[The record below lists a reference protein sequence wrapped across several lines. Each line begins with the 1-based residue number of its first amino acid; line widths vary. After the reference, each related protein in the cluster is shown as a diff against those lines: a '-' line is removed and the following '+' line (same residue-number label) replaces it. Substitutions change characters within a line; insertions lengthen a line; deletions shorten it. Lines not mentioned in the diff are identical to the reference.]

1 MIFRFSIYFV
11 ILFSSIFY
19 SQNFSINGKIF
30 DKTTKSPLT
39 YANIRIAGTSTGTAT
54 NREGLFEFRLPKG
67 KYKFIS
73 SFIGYVSDTITVT
86 VNENID
92 GLKIEL
98 IESIVNL
105 KEVIVIPG
113 VNPALAI
120 IEKAIKRKNER
131 NQLLNSYTLNA
142 YTKGIIK
149 TTEEFRAQ
157 GNSATISLGNDT
169 SALKITGLLENQSTG
184 FYKKPNKY
192 KEQILARKQ
201 SSNFPSSINTLTGG
215 RIIQNFYS
223 DDIQFFGNDLPS
235 PLSDNSLSYYFF
247 YIDDTV
253 SINNHPVYKIKMT
266 PEREIDP
273 GFTGDIYISAVTFD
287 LLQVNLELNRAANTG
302 GLLDTI
308 KIYQQFYPFE
318 NDIYMPVDYH
328 LIITANV
335 LGLIKLGFEISTI
348 MYDYK
353 INEPIEDD
361 FFDRAILTVFPDADK
376 KDSTYWF
383 SMQRIPNTSDELKA
397 YERIDSVKNVP
408 VTFWDRFSFLS
419 PRIGITDNFSIFA
432 PIAMY
437 HYNRVEGHTIDYGFE
452 TRRLF
457 DNRLNSNLLLN
468 YGFADKKVKW
478 NLNANYLLGEYRT
491 HKITFEVYDKLNIL
505 FSESSDY
512 NEFSTTLLALLSKD
526 DFNDYYYSKGLS
538 LKFTGEV
545 LPILNLSLG
554 FENRSDKQAIKNS
567 DFSFFAKN
575 RAFRP
580 NLPIYDVSLNSL
592 KFGFNFDFRNYI
604 EDGLYRRRVSSSGGY
619 FTFGGDVTVS
629 NNSIIKTDLDFVNYE
644 FRARSSFGSFGQTS
658 IDLRL
663 YAFYADGAIP
673 IQNYYSL
680 PGNINLTGRDN
691 SFRTLFVNE
700 IAADRGVAF
709 SFLNNLKDEPFRW
722 LGISFLKK
730 LEIHLTHFVNVAWT
744 SISTESKSMNNHPF
758 YEFKKPFIETGFGV
772 GHVLSPVRFEFSW
785 KLTHRGF
792 NDYRVG
798 IATPLI

>member
-353 INEPIEDD
+353 INEPIEDN

-526 DFNDYYYSKGLS
+526 DFNNYYYSKGLS

-545 LPILNLSLG
+545 LPILNLSVG

-629 NNSIIKTDLDFVNYE
+629 NNSIIKTDLAFVNYE
-644 FRARSSFGSFGQTS
+644 LRGRSSFGSFGQTS

-785 KLTHRGF
+785 KLTHRGV
-792 NDYRVG
+792 NNYRVG